1 LVGMVSYCCSG
12 YNGAQQVVK
21 NWAKFGGIDMRLGM
35 IQGLMLF
42 GFFVIVAG
50 CATKSGPLAVLPIS
64 SPTAA
69 QHNLEGIKSYN
80 DGNWKAAEE
89 HFLSAVQDDPL
100 LPEAHFN
107 LALTE
112 HKLGLHDQAKKHFQT
127 AGELAPKNKEIV
139 ASSIYRNHLGLSSTF
154 ERHISGGYRY
164 E

>member
-1 LVGMVSYCCSG
+1 M
-12 YNGAQQVVK
+12 K
-21 NWAKFGGIDMRLGM
+21 RKI
-35 IQGLMLF
+35 IQGLLLLVF
-42 GFFVIVAG
+42 LSLVAG
-50 CATKSGPLAVLPIS
+50 CATKTGPLAVLPIS

-80 DGNWKAAEE
+80 NGNWKAARE
-89 HFLSAVQDDPL
+89 HFVSAVKHDPQ

-112 HKLGLHDQAKKHFQT
+112 HKLGQHGEAKKHFQT
-127 AGELAPKNKEIV
+127 AGELSPNNKEIV
-139 ASSIYRNHLGLSSTF
+139 ESSIYRNHLGFSSTF